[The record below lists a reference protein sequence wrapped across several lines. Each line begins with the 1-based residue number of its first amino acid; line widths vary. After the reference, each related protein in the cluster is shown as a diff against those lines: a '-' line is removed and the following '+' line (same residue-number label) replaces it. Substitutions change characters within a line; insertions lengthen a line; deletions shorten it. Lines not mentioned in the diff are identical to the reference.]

1 MNLRMADPSGLVAFL
16 HRMVSETGEPVLTVE
31 GSEVVEVT
39 EGLFYVGS
47 DPVTVGGPFES
58 LAALLLSEGRLCR
71 VEYKDA
77 LRSEPLWRVIEWRGA
92 FFRIEEGSTS
102 DPQRYA
108 ELKAAL
114 AGSI

>member
-16 HRMVSETGEPVLTVE
+16 HRMVSETGEPVLTVK
-31 GSEVVEVT
+31 GLEVVEVT

-58 LAALLLSEGRLCR
+58 LTALLLSEGRRCH
-71 VEYKDA
+71 VEFKDA
-77 LRSEPLWRVIEWRGA
+77 LQSEPLWQVIEWGGA

-102 DPQRYA
+102 DPKRYA
-108 ELKAAL
+108 DLEAAL
-114 AGSI
+114 EQ